1 MKLEPNPKNAVLP
14 ATMQDVIDRLADN
27 CSLSETRRRDLR
39 SPRDVTRKGRAKD
52 RSRRKR
58 EMAQLLAA
66 GYGTGAAA
74 RLLGVSAPAVS
85 IARSWLEASWR
96 QFQGES
102 NSLSDGHLPRR

>member
-1 MKLEPNPKNAVLP
+1 MMSSRSGIALVAGRGIRSRS
-14 ATMQDVIDRLADN
+14 ATRIFSRP
-27 CSLSETRRRDLR
+27 RRDLR
-39 SPRDVTRKGRAKD
+39 SPRDVTRKGRVED

-85 IARSWLEASWR
+85 ITRSWLEASWR

-102 NSLSDGHLPRR
+102 KSLSNGHLPRR

>member
-1 MKLEPNPKNAVLP
+1 MISSRSRIALVAGRGIRGRS
-14 ATMQDVIDRLADN
+14 ATRIFSR
-27 CSLSETRRRDLR
+27 RRRDMG
-39 SPRDVTRKGRAKD
+39 SPRDVTRKGRAED

-58 EMAQLLAA
+58 EMAQLFAA